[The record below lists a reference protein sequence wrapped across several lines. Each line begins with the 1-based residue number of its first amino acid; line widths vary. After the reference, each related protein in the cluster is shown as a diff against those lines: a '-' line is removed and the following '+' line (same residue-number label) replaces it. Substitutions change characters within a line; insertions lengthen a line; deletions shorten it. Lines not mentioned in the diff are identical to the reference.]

1 VEANRKYWA
10 TQKTEVNLGGTTL
23 NQFQN
28 DAFGTAVYPGQGT
41 PAGVEYTLFGVL
53 GEIGEIAN
61 KYKKILR
68 SEENVYKHRE
78 DLMDEAMDG
87 VWYLMAF
94 LKELGYTFED
104 GAQFNLAKLAAR
116 KATGTLKKHEPDPI
130 NQGYDWIPGGCI
142 K

>member
-1 VEANRKYWA
+1 MTTPELR
-10 TQKTEVNLGGTTL
+10 EVDYQLGGTTL
-23 NQFQN
+23 NQFQK

-41 PAGVEYTLFGVL
+41 PRGVEYTLLGAL

-68 SEENVYKHRE
+68 TESDVYLHRQ

-94 LKELGYTFED
+94 LKELGYQLQE
-104 GAQFNLAKLAAR
+104 GADFNLAKLAAR
-116 KATGTLKKHEPDPI
+116 KASGTLKEHK
-130 NQGYDWIPGGCI
+130 
-142 K
+142 